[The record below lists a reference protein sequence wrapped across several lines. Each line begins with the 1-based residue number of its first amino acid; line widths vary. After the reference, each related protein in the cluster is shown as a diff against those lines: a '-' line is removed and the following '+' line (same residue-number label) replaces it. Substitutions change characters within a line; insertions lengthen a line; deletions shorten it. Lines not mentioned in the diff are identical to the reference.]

1 MLTLAPIRSH
11 CSRIRTACMK
21 AWQSTKPHAAHIAN
35 EEFKPEQSWFDQCT
49 TSVAGI
55 SASDDAAAHCRR
67 PLASKRRASVW
78 RPPAERRPRRALLR
92 VGGIP
97 IPKQDPSSDGL
108 AAQMV
113 LRVSRVCTEPRRASA
128 VPEGWLRLAFRQGE
142 YARRVYANETPNAS
156 SRSPHRRQPQSFSSC
171 YTRARSLMCSRG
183 WECSQEDAAI
193 RSWPN
198 RIWHALLRCPV
209 FS

>member
-1 MLTLAPIRSH
+1 MHESLAVD
-11 CSRIRTACMK
+11 
-21 AWQSTKPHAAHIAN
+21 
-35 EEFKPEQSWFDQCT
+35 E
-49 TSVAGI
+49 TSCGTHRKRGI
-55 SASDDAAAHCRR
+55 QARAKLVRPMHNLRRGNLGKRRRRR

-78 RPPAERRPRRALLR
+78 RPPAERRPRRVLLR